1 MNCMCLTDQTQGL
14 CPKCGKPLQAF
25 NEPPAIEVGTVL
37 RQRYL
42 LGAVHTVNGEGY
54 TYIAFDMLTNEP
66 VYIREFFPMGKAHRQ
81 QDGVSVDVDAQD
93 RELCLTWVSAF
104 IALHQKLKSM
114 GSTNCISPCKELFD
128 ENDTAYAVIEVGQGK
143 RTLQQYLN
151 EYFDVLSWKQAEFLL
166 TPLLYG
172 LSGLNA
178 AGITHLGVCPENL
191 TVDEKGKVRLTRFS
205 IPQARCVGS
214 NMQHELFG
222 GYSAP
227 EQYVPDG
234 KIGEW
239 TDVYAFCAMLYRV
252 LTGTAVPKANSRAI
266 ADALTP
272 PRELNA
278 DIPQAVSKAILLG
291 LDPDPQTRTRSFKS
305 LLFNLYN
312 EQPTDSLPKSTDR
325 AVQQNTQQSTDK
337 TIVIPAVGKVEPKEK
352 KERHFT
358 EERKTNEPIKRP
370 KVPVALLVLLIA
382 LPVVLALFFFAYALL
397 LGGDDSSSSSGN
409 VSFVD
414 GISYEP
420 SSYVSSE
427 EESSSETSIPQGGIE
442 VDDFVGKY
450 FADIENNAVY
460 TANYTFVPVYEYHD
474 TVEKG
479 YIIEQSVAPKTVLL
493 KGETI
498 ELLVSKGS
506 RYFVLPAITDGLGK
520 RKTGEAYAAEL
531 SAVGIKSVI
540 KQVETNDTAE
550 GKVIDLDLPHAVGS
564 KIDLENPETVTILVA
579 KAKEL
584 TAEDIFG
591 SSSDTASEEE
601 ISSEESSIENQDS
614 ESETSSREESSSSKQ
629 DSKKEDE

>member
-1 MNCMCLTDQTQGL
+1 MCLTEQQQGL
-14 CPKCGKPLQAF
+14 CPICSKPLQAF

-37 RQRYL
+37 KQRYL

-54 TYIAFDMLTNEP
+54 TYIAFDMLSNEP
-66 VYIREFFPMGKAHRQ
+66 VYIREFFPKGKAVRQ
-81 QDGVSVDVDAQD
+81 GDGVTVDVPPAD
-93 RELCLTWVSAF
+93 REICLSWVSDF

-128 ENDTAYAVIEVGQGK
+128 ENDTAYAVIEAGQGK

-172 LSGLNA
+172 LTGLNA
-178 AGITHLGVCPENL
+178 AGITHCGVCPENL
-191 TVDEKGKVRLTRFS
+191 TVDEKGKVRLTRFT

-214 NMQHELFG
+214 QMQHELFG

-227 EQYVPDG
+227 EQYIPDG

-252 LTGTAVPKANSRAI
+252 LTGTTVPKANSRAI
-266 ADALTP
+266 ADVLPA
-272 PRELNA
+272 PRELNS
-278 DIPQAVSKAILLG
+278 DIPEAVSKAIILG
-291 LDPDPQTRTRSFKS
+291 LDPNPETRTQNFKT
-305 LLFNLYN
+305 LLYNLYN
-312 EQPTDSLPKSTDR
+312 EQQTAQPQKPQTEEKH
-325 AVQQNTQQSTDK
+325 TDK
-337 TIVIPAVGKVEPKEK
+337 TIVIPAVGKEQPKEK
-352 KERHFT
+352 KERRFI
-358 EERKTNEPIKRP
+358 EERKVVQPMKKP

-397 LGGDDSSSSSGN
+397 LGDDTASSSSGN
-409 VSFVD
+409 VSFMD

-420 SSYVSSE
+420 SSDASSDE
-427 EESSSETSIPQGGIE
+427 EESSSQPNVPQGGIE

-460 TANYTFVPVYEYHD
+460 TANYTFTAVHEYHD

-479 YIIEQSVAPKTVLL
+479 CIIEQSIAPKTIIL

-506 RYFVLPAITDGLGK
+506 QYFVLPAMTDGLGR
-520 RKTGEAYAAEL
+520 RKTGDAYAAEL
-531 SAVGIKSVI
+531 SAAGIETQI
-540 KQVETNDTAE
+540 EQVETNEYAE
-550 GKVIDLDLPHAVGS
+550 GKVIDLSHAVGS
-564 KIDLENPETVTILVA
+564 KIDLEDPETVILYVA
-579 KAKEL
+579 KAKEIDPEEL
-584 TAEDIFG
+584 FG
-591 SSSDTASEEE
+591 SSSET
-601 ISSEESSIENQDS
+601 SSEEDAPVSD
-614 ESETSSREESSSSKQ
+614 TSSSDVVIE
-629 DSKKEDE
+629 